1 MPGGARGISQIQ
13 VRQIAVAGR
22 IAWPLALQR
31 KHRQVR
37 LRNARCGMF
46 SEFLATFLAS
56 FVTLFIVIDPIMVTP
71 IFAGLTREVAA
82 RNRLKI
88 ALEASAIAAGILTF
102 FGLLGNVMLE
112 HLGIS
117 MDAFRTAGGILLF
130 LMGFR
135 MFFEPDSEM
144 EAKTPG
150 PRASA
155 RENIAFFPLAIPML
169 SGPGAI
175 ASIMLLV
182 GEAPF
187 NTVGKTAAAL
197 ASAYLVLAIGVVIMA
212 FASRIGDA
220 LGRTGMNVITRLLG
234 MLLMALATQ
243 YVFDGVRKGILELV

>member
-1 MPGGARGISQIQ
+1 LERHLESLGALGVESAHLLLMLAEF
-13 VRQIAVAGR
+13 IAA
-22 IAWPLALQR
+22 
-31 KHRQVR
+31 
-37 LRNARCGMF
+37 
-46 SEFLATFLAS
+46 FLAS

-71 IFAGLTREVAA
+71 IFAGLTRELSGRA
-82 RNRLKI
+82 RLKI
-88 ALEASAIAAGILTF
+88 AIEASVIAALILTL
-102 FGLLGNVMLE
+102 FGLAGNVMLH

-130 LMGFR
+130 IMGFR
-135 MFFEPDSEM
+135 MFFEPDSEV

-150 PRASA
+150 PKASA

-175 ASIMLLV
+175 ATIMLLV
-182 GEAPF
+182 GEKPLD
-187 NTVGKTAAAL
+187 TLGKTTAAL
-197 ASAYLVLAIGVVIMA
+197 VSTYIVLAIGVLIMA

-243 YVFDGVRKGILELV
+243 YIFDGVRKGILELV

>member
-1 MPGGARGISQIQ
+1 M
-13 VRQIAVAGR
+13 
-22 IAWPLALQR
+22 LAEF
-31 KHRQVR
+31 
-37 LRNARCGMF
+37 AA
-46 SEFLATFLAS
+46 SFLAA

-71 IFAGLTREVAA
+71 IFAGLTREETQKA
-82 RNRLKI
+82 RL
-88 ALEASAIAAGILTF
+88 AIAVRAAIISAGILTF
-102 FGLLGNVMLE
+102 FGLAGNVMLH

-150 PRASA
+150 PKASA
-155 RENIAFFPLAIPML
+155 REGIAFFPLAIPML
-169 SGPGAI
+169 AGPGAI
-175 ASIMLLV
+175 ATIMLLV
-182 GEAPF
+182 GDDPLKSG
-187 NTVGKTAAAL
+187 GKTAAAL
-197 ASAYLVLAIGVVIMA
+197 LSAYIVLGIGVLIMA

-243 YVFDGVRKGILELV
+243 YIFDGVRKGILELV